1 MSNVVNLRP
10 FIDTACPPTLVLV
23 DLQQEYV
30 VGSGIF
36 ADPSVAQAIAN
47 CRAALSHARALGLP
61 IAFVRWSAGAMQSSR
76 RARGSYWIEGFEPT
90 RSDMV
95 FERSRPS
102 CFASSTFV
110 EVMTNARG
118 NLVLA
123 GFTAEGAC
131 LATAVEAFS
140 RGHRVTFLCDASASR
155 AFDDIAASEVH
166 RTVSKIIG
174 SFGETLDTKAW
185 IASTSWESG
194 LGTENGNEYGRT
206 FR

>member
-1 MSNVVNLRP
+1 MSNVVNLRS
-10 FIDTACPPTLVLV
+10 FFDTACPPTLVLI
-23 DLQQEYV
+23 DLQREY

-36 ADPSVAQAIAN
+36 AGPVVAQAISN
-47 CRAALSHARALGLP
+47 CRAALGHARALGLP
-61 IAFVRWSAGAMQSSR
+61 IALVRWSGGGLQSSR
-76 RARGSYWIEGFEPT
+76 RARGSRWIDGFEPT

-95 FERSRPS
+95 FERNRPS
-102 CFASSTFV
+102 CFASAAFV
-110 EVMTNARG
+110 EVMANARG

-155 AFDDIAASEVH
+155 ALDDISASDVH

-185 IASTSWESG
+185 IASMSWKSG
-194 LGTENGNEYGRT
+194 LERENGNERGRT
-206 FR
+206 AR